1 MKLSKQELISK
12 INDKIED
19 IDLATELM
27 EDIADSIPDDMDEIL
42 NKYKTEF
49 ETEKANLEA
58 QIANEKAYIT
68 ELKQRYR
75 ERFLKGDEEVK
86 EEKPTEDGMEEKEV
100 IDVKEI

>member
-27 EDIADSIPDDMDEIL
+27 EDITDSIPDDMDEIL

-86 EEKPTEDGMEEKEV
+86 PPEDGMEEKEV

>member
-27 EDIADSIPDDMDEIL
+27 EDITDSIPDDMDEIL

-75 ERFLKGDEEVK
+75 ERFLKGDEEN
-86 EEKPTEDGMEEKEV
+86 EESEDGMEEKEV